1 MKASELGAPETL
13 WEAFFELCAVPRPSR
28 HEAAA
33 AEWVVGR
40 ARKAGLEVRRDAAGN
55 VLVRKGAS
63 TGREGAPL
71 VILQAHLDMVPQKE
85 AGSAHDFGRDAI
97 VPRLDSEDPAWLRA
111 AGTTLG
117 ADDGIGVA
125 AALAALEDP
134 SLDHGGIDAIFT
146 VNEESGMSGA
156 RGIDPGFLAG
166 NLLVNLDGE
175 FLDELCVGS
184 ATGQRMSFRL
194 EAGADRTAPV
204 DTGCVPIRV
213 GVSGLRGGHSGG
225 DIHLGRANAIVELAR
240 LVAGAARAHG
250 ARLVSIEGGSVPN
263 AIPREAF
270 ASFALEPE
278 RAGAFEADLARAAE
292 ALRSRYAALESGLR
306 VELGR
311 TGHPDGSAIAP
322 RALDAETGRRFLDA
336 LARVPDGLRAM
347 MDGMDDV
354 ARLSSN
360 IGLIRSAA
368 AGDGRMVVDGMLLA
382 RGAYDA
388 ELDGLCDE
396 IERALASGGCSV
408 ERVAR
413 TLGWSPD
420 HGSPLLKAARAAW
433 TAALG
438 AEPKARATHGGLE
451 CGLFRAVRPT
461 LDLISV
467 GPDIRFPHSPDE
479 AVRIASV
486 ERFYAALRT
495 LLENIAKGA

>member
-55 VLVRKGAS
+55 VLVRKGARA
-63 TGREGAPL
+63 GREGAPL

-85 AGSAHDFGRDAI
+85 AGSAHDFQRDAI
-97 VPRLDSEDPAWLRA
+97 VPRLDPEDPAWLRA
-111 AGTTLG
+111 TGTTLG

-125 AALAALEDP
+125 AALAVLEDP
-134 SLDHGGIDAIFT
+134 SLYHGRIDAIFT

-166 NLLVNLDGE
+166 DLLVNLDGE

-204 DTGCVPIRV
+204 DPGAVRFRV

-225 DIHLGRANAIVELAR
+225 DIHLGRANAIVELSR
-240 LVAGAARAHG
+240 LVAGVARG
-250 ARLVSIEGGSVPN
+250 SSARLVSIEGGSVPN
-263 AIPREAF
+263 AIPREARAVLALGPAEAAPF
-270 ASFALEPE
+270 AAGLE
-278 RAGAFEADLARAAE
+278 RAAAGLRA
-292 ALRSRYAALESGLR
+292 RYAAADPELR
-306 VELGR
+306 VSVERVAG
-311 TGHPDGSAIAP
+311 TDSGP
-322 RALDAETGRRFLDA
+322 RPALETETGSRFLEA
-336 LARVPDGLRAM
+336 LAAAPDGLASM

-360 IGLIRSAA
+360 IGLVRSAA
-368 AGDGRMVVDGMLLA
+368 TEDGNLVVDGMLLA
-382 RGAYDA
+382 RGAYED
-388 ELDGLCDE
+388 ELDRLCDG
-396 IERALASGGCSV
+396 IERAFAAGGCVV

-420 HGSPLLKAARAAW
+420 YGSPLLAAAREAW
-433 TAALG
+433 MEALG
-438 AEPKARATHGGLE
+438 AEPAARATHGGLE
-451 CGLFRAVRPT
+451 CGLLRAARPT
-461 LDLISV
+461 LDMISV

-486 ERFYAALRT
+486 ERFYAALRALT
-495 LLENIAKGA
+495 EKLARRA